1 MVSILQ
7 KCLGD
12 VLWKRFFLKRERKL
26 NEGRGAP
33 QENLKMQEK
42 AWTAGCVL
50 SPSYPGCAEQ
60 VRNLAHIRLRAMFLL
75 ACLVADS
82 RSERPECG
90 EGVFLGSEGHL
101 QPTSSPEPLRGPVL
115 LKAHEIG
122 SVLCST
128 GTHTE
133 EEAKHAAEYAVLLTR
148 GPWQPPS

>member
-1 MVSILQ
+1 M
-7 KCLGD
+7 
-12 VLWKRFFLKRERKL
+12 
-26 NEGRGAP
+26 
-33 QENLKMQEK
+33 
-42 AWTAGCVL
+42 AGCIP

-60 VRNLAHIRLRAMFLL
+60 VRNLAHIRLRGRLL
-75 ACLVADS
+75 LPSLVADS
-82 RSERPECG
+82 RSERPEGG
-90 EGVFLGSEGHL
+90 EEPFLGSEGHL
-101 QPTSSPEPLRGPVL
+101 ELTSSLEPLRGPVL